1 MRSDAAPVGSAMI
14 RIAPARPEDARA
26 NREVVYRTWL
36 ATYPNADLGITVEDI
51 VHRFRDVFS
60 APSIEAFARRLAEP
74 PANEIRLDAWRDDT
88 LVGVC
93 RVLTGPERLTLQMIS
108 VLPEHQRLGIGR
120 ALWREAVRSA
130 GPRPEAIV
138 HVASYNAR
146 AIAFYESLG
155 FADTGKRWDSDLGFP
170 SGALLPEM
178 EMMARFAIG
187 RAG

>member
-1 MRSDAAPVGSAMI
+1 MI
-14 RIAPARPEDARA
+14 RIAPSHPDDVRA
-26 NREVVYRTWL
+26 SREVVYRTWL
-36 ATYPNADLGITVEDI
+36 ATYPNLERGISVEDI
-51 VHRFRDVFS
+51 AHHFRDVFS
-60 APSIEAFARRLAEP
+60 EPSIAAFARRLAEP
-74 PANEIRLDAWRDDT
+74 HPDEIRLDAWRDDT

-93 RVLTGPERLTLQMIS
+93 RVLTSLERLKLQMIY

-120 ALWREAVRSA
+120 ALWQEALRST

-155 FADTGKRWDSDLGFP
+155 FVDTGKRWESDLGFL

-178 EMMARFAIG
+178 EMVARFPEVVGAPT
-187 RAG
+187 